1 MSSKRVARSRTASTL
16 TIVSLLVLTLLLPL
30 AGCTATRASTDGG
43 GESAPEP
50 EKPPV
55 NPLTGE
61 EVASWDLVT
70 RRPLAVKVENDAAAR
85 PQSGI
90 VDADLVYEE
99 LVEGGITRFICIY
112 LSKEAS
118 AIGPTRSAR
127 PSDIDI
133 TSFLDPLLICSG
145 GSSAVMS
152 MVQAS
157 GMKYI
162 TEDST
167 YFWRERSRRA
177 PHNLYTSTALLRQ
190 FLLEGGDSFNA
201 LPDSGLYFAE
211 PGDGEAEE
219 EEAEEDASEGEEE
232 SAGESAAP
240 ESAMVGKAT
249 AINIAYKAAMCAA
262 SYQYDAASDRYLHFI
277 QGSPHNDLTTGKS
290 VAPRNVIVQYVTVT
304 NSGLR
309 DVTGAPVPVSQVTG
323 SGRCLVFTGG
333 EVHHATW
340 RKNSR
345 SDATTFSD
353 ENGSPVPLRP
363 GQTWIHLIPEDIPVT
378 YQ

>member
-1 MSSKRVARSRTASTL
+1 MTPRPRGRQA
-16 TIVSLLVLTLLLPL
+16 LLVFPALALLLCSLLLPL
-30 AGCTATRASTDGG
+30 AGCTATRAATDGG
-43 GESAPEP
+43 GDPAPEP

-61 EVASWDLVT
+61 VVASLDLVT

-112 LSKEAS
+112 LSREAS
-118 AIGPTRSAR
+118 SIGPTRSAR

-133 TSFLDPLLICSG
+133 TFFLDPLLICSG

-157 GMKYI
+157 GMMYI
-162 TEDST
+162 SEDAT
-167 YFWRERSRRA
+167 YFWRERTRRA

-190 FLLEGGDSFNA
+190 YLLEKGDAFNS
-201 LPDSGLYFAE
+201 LPDSGLYFADPPVEEE
-211 PGDGEAEE
+211 PEEGESGAGDGT
-219 EEAEEDASEGEEE
+219 EGEE
-232 SAGESAAP
+232 ATAP
-240 ESAMVGKAT
+240 ESVMVSPAT
-249 AINIAYKAAMCAA
+249 VINVAYKAAMCAA
-262 SYQYDAASDRYLHFI
+262 SYQYDATSDSYLHSI
-277 QGSPHNDLTTGKS
+277 QGAPHNDLTSGKR

-323 SGRCLVFTGG
+323 SGKCLVFTGG
-333 EVHHATW
+333 KVYHATW
-340 RKNSR
+340 RKGSR
-345 SDATTFSD
+345 NVPTTFID
-353 ENGSPVPLRP
+353 ENGNPVPLRP
-363 GQTWIHLIPEDIPVT
+363 GQTWIHLISEDIPVT

>member
-1 MSSKRVARSRTASTL
+1 MISKTRERQRTVFIIL
-16 TIVSLLVLTLLLPL
+16 ILPFLLLSLLLPI
-30 AGCTATRASTDGG
+30 AGCAATNASTN
-43 GESAPEP
+43 EAEPAPEP

-61 EVASWDLVT
+61 EVSSLDLVM
-70 RRPLAVKVENDAAAR
+70 RRPLAVKVENDAQAR

-90 VDADLVYEE
+90 IDADLVYEE

-112 LSKEAS
+112 LSKESS

-133 TSFLDPLLICSG
+133 TFFINPLLICSG
-145 GSSAVMS
+145 GSTAVIS
-152 MVQAS
+152 MVQAA

-162 TEDST
+162 SEDAT
-167 YFWRERSRRA
+167 YFWRERTRRA

-190 FLLEGGDSFNA
+190 YLLESGDSFGS

-211 PGDGEAEE
+211 PTGEAEGE
-219 EEAEEDASEGEEE
+219 ASGSTGDAAAGETTGEEAAVEKSV
-232 SAGESAAP
+232 
-240 ESAMVGKAT
+240 MVGKAT
-249 AINIAYKAAMCAA
+249 TISVAYKAAMCAA
-262 SYQYDAASDRYLHFI
+262 SYQYDASTDKYLHSI
-277 QGSPHNDLTTGKS
+277 QGAPHNDLTTGS
-290 VAPRNVIVQYVTVT
+290 RVAPRNVVIQYVTVT
-304 NSGLR
+304 SSGLR

-323 SGRCLVFTGG
+323 SGQCLVFAGG
-333 EVHHATW
+333 EVYHATW
-340 RKNSR
+340 KKGSR
-345 SDATTFSD
+345 SVPTTFTD
-353 ENGSPVPLRP
+353 ENGNPVPLRP